1 MINSGGNILV
11 TGAGGQLGVELTRAL
26 VDKYGR
32 DAVLATDINPKTR
45 SRLEFSR
52 FKTLN
57 VLDKTELNKILEQEN
72 ISQVYHL
79 AAILSANGEK
89 DPLNTWDINMRSLLL
104 VLELSRIYKFKLFWP
119 SSIAVFGVD
128 SQLDK
133 TPQNAW
139 AVPAT
144 VYGISKQAGEN
155 WCNYYYTKY
164 GVDVRSV
171 RYPGLIGYNSL
182 PGGGTT
188 DYAVDIFH
196 KALRKEKFT
205 CFLSSGRIL
214 PMMYMPDAIRATLE
228 LMDAPEDKISIRTS
242 YNIAGVSFS
251 PVEIYNLIKTYFPS
265 FTIEYS
271 PDYRERIARTWPQSI
286 DDSTARSDWN
296 WKPEFYLEDIVKD
309 MIGKLNVN
317 ARLIEGS
324 TP

>member
-1 MINSGGNILV
+1 MINGGENILI

-57 VLDKTELNKILEQEN
+57 VLDKTELTNILEQEN
-72 ISQVYHL
+72 ISRVYHL
-79 AAILSANGEK
+79 AAILSANGEN

-104 VLELSRIYKFKLFWP
+104 VLELSRLFRFKLFWP

-128 SQLDK
+128 SQLVN

-139 AVPAT
+139 AVPGT

-155 WCNYYYTKY
+155 WCNYYHNKY

-196 KALRKEKFT
+196 KALCKEKFS
-205 CFLSSGRIL
+205 CFLSSGRTL

-228 LMDAPEDKISIRTS
+228 LMDAPEDKLSIRTS

-251 PVEIYNLIKTYFPS
+251 PSDISDRIKSYFPS
-265 FTIEYS
+265 FRVEYN
-271 PDYRERIARTWPQSI
+271 PDEREGIARTWPQSI

-296 WKPEFYLEDIVKD
+296 WKPEFHLDDIVSD
-309 MIGKLNVN
+309 MIGNLSGTAESRSFFN
-317 ARLIEGS
+317 
-324 TP
+324 